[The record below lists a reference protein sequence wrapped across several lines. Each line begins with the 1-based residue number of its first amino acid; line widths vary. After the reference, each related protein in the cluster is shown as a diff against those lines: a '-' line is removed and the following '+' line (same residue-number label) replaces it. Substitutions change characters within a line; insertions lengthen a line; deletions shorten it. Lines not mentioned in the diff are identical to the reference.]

1 MTELFKPGAGV
12 IFMKVGTHAN
22 EDLEAIIQRKQKEI
36 DEEGFALWGY
46 GGNTCH
52 PTTMVQPFAEEH
64 AEAGSPII
72 LCMEPMN
79 SKHFAEPIRA
89 NEYSADG
96 LSWSAVPPGI
106 NAVGSRF
113 ALCIKSLDPVDFE
126 LPLAAT
132 EVAVGRCAGR
142 LGSQY
147 VRGRVDKA
155 CLNIRD
161 VEAISNDPSLDKR
174 PKIGLTA
181 ELCAPWAVFLRS
193 TE

>member
-1 MTELFKPGAGV
+1 MNEILKPGAGV

-22 EDLEAIIQRKQKEI
+22 EDLEDIIQRKQKEI
-36 DEEGFALWGY
+36 DDEGFAMWGY

-52 PTTMVQPFAEEH
+52 PVTMVQPFAEEH

-72 LCMEPMN
+72 LCMEPMD

-89 NEYSADG
+89 DEFSVDG
-96 LSWSAVPPGI
+96 LTWKPVPAGI

-113 ALCIKSLDPVDFE
+113 ALCIQKLQLADFD

-132 EVAVGRCAGR
+132 EVAVGRSAGR

-155 CLNIRD
+155 CLNVR
-161 VEAISNDPSLDKR
+161 EAEALVNNPAEEKR
-174 PKIGLTA
+174 LKIGLTA
-181 ELCAPWAVFLRS
+181 ELCDPWAVFLRS
-193 TE
+193 TG